1 MPTTI
6 PPWIYRF
13 SSDHRSQARSG
24 QVSTWMG
31 DRLGTPGV
39 VGFTLFY
46 YFFAYAKPPTWLL
59 GVLRRGSKLMNTKS
73 LSLLGLLAKIKCSI
87 CSYQLN
93 IWYAPKGA
101 QILNWFL
108 EMVRGSEAC
117 FTPGTGCPGIA
128 VPPWMAHPLLVI
140 NWNLSRI
147 LQSLIF
153 LQACSTAQDFLKS
166 SRFVSYV
173 FSWVVFNLKNSC
185 KGSGFLDSIF
195 NFLIIVILFCRPVS
209 QAWSHIY
216 PFGLFQNMVSCFI
229 LKIVNYVQVLTNL
242 WICRPSFFSFL

>member
-1 MPTTI
+1 MYFYVPELKNI
-6 PPWIYRF
+6 SLPWSFAPNHHMSRDISTERVNQC
-13 SSDHRSQARSG
+13 QAIFTPDIKGKNSRG
-24 QVSTWMG
+24 RT
-31 DRLGTPGV
+31 LGCQSNG
-39 VGFTLFY
+39 
-46 YFFAYAKPPTWLL
+46 
-59 GVLRRGSKLMNTKS
+59 

-153 LQACSTAQDFLKS
+153 LQASSTAQDFLKS
-166 SRFVSYV
+166 SRFVSYA
-173 FSWVVFNLKNSC
+173 FSWVVFNLK
-185 KGSGFLDSIF
+185 
-195 NFLIIVILFCRPVS
+195 IIV
-209 QAWSHIY
+209 
-216 PFGLFQNMVSCFI
+216 
-229 LKIVNYVQVLTNL
+229 
-242 WICRPSFFSFL
+242 

>member
-46 YFFAYAKPPTWLL
+46 YFFAYAKSPTWLL

-93 IWYAPKGA
+93 IWYAA
-101 QILNWFL
+101 HWVAHILNWFL
-108 EMVRGSEAC
+108 ELGCGKGAC
-117 FTPGTGCPGIA
+117 LVPATGCLGIA
-128 VPPWMAHPLLVI
+128 LPP
-140 NWNLSRI
+140 
-147 LQSLIF
+147 
-153 LQACSTAQDFLKS
+153 STAHFLREDHINNKKT
-166 SRFVSYV
+166 FFNV
-173 FSWVVFNLKNSC
+173 FGSWLSV
-185 KGSGFLDSIF
+185 
-195 NFLIIVILFCRPVS
+195 
-209 QAWSHIY
+209 
-216 PFGLFQNMVSCFI
+216 
-229 LKIVNYVQVLTNL
+229 
-242 WICRPSFFSFL
+242 

>member
-46 YFFAYAKPPTWLL
+46 YFFAYAKSPTWLL

-166 SRFVSYV
+166 SRFVSYA
-173 FSWVVFNLKNSC
+173 FSWVVFNLKSNC
-185 KGSGFLDSIF
+185 
-195 NFLIIVILFCRPVS
+195 
-209 QAWSHIY
+209 
-216 PFGLFQNMVSCFI
+216 
-229 LKIVNYVQVLTNL
+229 
-242 WICRPSFFSFL
+242 